1 LNVDIEYGS
10 ANHGGWKIWKA
21 LFVFVILL
29 AAVMTNATSAQAVS
43 CAYSSGSWAN
53 TTLSQSQA
61 STFRIA
67 YDATASSSSANAIS
81 GLSSGSANEYTD
93 LATGVRFNPSGM
105 LDVRNGSSFTA
116 AASVAYRAG
125 VTYHFILDVNVSN
138 HTYSAY
144 VVLSS
149 GQITLGS
156 NMAFRT
162 EQRSVSALNDVGVM
176 SSAGALGVCNVT
188 LSTTTASASSST
200 LSANV
205 STLNFGNTGLAS
217 SKQLSVTLTN
227 TGSSSVTVSGVSVS
241 GAGFTASG
249 SASGLTV
256 SAGKSISVPGTFT
269 PYAIGT
275 VSGRLTVSSNAK
287 NSPAGIALSGTG
299 VASSTH
305 SVALSWNAS
314 SSAVAGYNVY
324 VSASSGGP
332 YSLVNTSPVPSTNY
346 VDTNVQ
352 AGATYHFYITS
363 VSGSYQESAPSASV
377 QASVP

>member
-1 LNVDIEYGS
+1 VVGKFGRHY
-10 ANHGGWKIWKA
+10 
-21 LFVFVILL
+21 
-29 AAVMTNATSAQAVS
+29 SAQAVS

-53 TTLSQSQA
+53 TTLSQRQA
-61 STFRIA
+61 STFRIT

-144 VVLSS
+144 VVLSFR
-149 GQITLGS
+149 QITLGS
-156 NMAFRT
+156 NVAFRS
-162 EQRSVSALNDVGVM
+162 QQGSVAVLDTVGVM
-176 SSAGALGVCNVT
+176 SSAGALGVCNVAVSS
-188 LSTTTASASSST
+188 LGSTVGTSASP
-200 LSANV
+200 LIANV
-205 STLNFGNTGLAS
+205 SSLNFGNTGLAS

-256 SAGKSISVPGTFT
+256 GAGKSISVPGTFT

-275 VSGRLTVSSNAK
+275 VSGKLTVSSNAK
-287 NSPAGIALSGTG
+287 NSPASIALSGTG

-352 AGATYHFYITS
+352 GGATYHFYITS
-363 VSGSYQESAPSASV
+363 VSSSYQESAPSASV

>member
-149 GQITLGS
+149 RQITLGS
-156 NMAFRT
+156 NVAFRS
-162 EQRSVSALNDVGVM
+162 QQGSVAVLDTVGVM

-269 PYAIGT
+269 PYAIGA
-275 VSGRLTVSSNAK
+275 VSGKLTVSSNAK
-287 NSPAGIALSGTG
+287 NSPASIALSGTG

-332 YSLVNTSPVPSTNY
+332 YSLVNTSPVPSTGFI
-346 VDTNVQ
+346 DTNVQ

-363 VSGSYQESAPSASV
+363 VSSSYQESAPSASV